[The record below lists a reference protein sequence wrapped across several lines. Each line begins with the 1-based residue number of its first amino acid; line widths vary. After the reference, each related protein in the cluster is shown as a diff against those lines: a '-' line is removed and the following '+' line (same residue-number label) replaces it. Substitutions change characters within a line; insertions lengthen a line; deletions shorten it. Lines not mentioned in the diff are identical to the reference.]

1 MKHTDRTDTEAENE
15 VREARDVTVH
25 LLNAAVMPHPGF
37 YDMQEIDSTAFAELV
52 QEANELGQLKH
63 YIGYES
69 TLAFVQHLTAIDLGG
84 RNMNKTE
91 MKDGD
96 SFLVI
101 RLVYRPTQEQR
112 RTDNPQLEDFE
123 FFKGIYSKA

>member
-1 MKHTDRTDTEAENE
+1 MKHTDRTNTEAENE
-15 VREARDVTVH
+15 IREARDVTVH